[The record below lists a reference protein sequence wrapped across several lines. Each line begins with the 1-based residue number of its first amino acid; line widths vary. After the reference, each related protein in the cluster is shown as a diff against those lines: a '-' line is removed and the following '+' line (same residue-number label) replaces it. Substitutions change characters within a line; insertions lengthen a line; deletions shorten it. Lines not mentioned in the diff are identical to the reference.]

1 MLIFMEKLLRYSW
14 KLWKMRKFSPANL
27 SPFTV
32 YLKSNKCLKYY
43 SESKDCKYWSF
54 CDRGYAPT
62 TLIAFYYTN
71 HCYHLTRC
79 GSISAGLKLGEH
91 HWPEWPQTCI
101 WPGLIAEE
109 RAPQPGMTNWFC
121 VIAKIT
127 SNITKDK
134 MDAGYVLTKQ

>member
-1 MLIFMEKLLRYSW
+1 MLKI
-14 KLWKMRKFSPANL
+14 
-27 SPFTV
+27 
-32 YLKSNKCLKYY
+32 YY

-62 TLIAFYYTN
+62 TLITFYYTN

-127 SNITKDK
+127 SNITKNK
-134 MDAGYVLTKQ
+134 VDAYRLYINQTITPAKFTYGCSHMNKLGMTDTGQLV